1 MVVLDYSWRQILV
14 QAIYQILVL
23 IVLMYF
29 GGMIFF
35 EESFNL
41 VTAAKRDDLLN
52 PMPRLELDTIIFHT
66 FILMSLFNQ
75 INCRVVDSDELSDM
89 NIFRTLIT
97 VDFKKGIFEVHF
109 AFIIV
114 LGFEFFIQNFM
125 MIMSNNKLG
134 SSLLGVAPITANQNL
149 TCWLLGAST
158 LLVNIILKKM
168 PVSLFE
174 FVNNNID
181 LELPDEKEWINV
193 KMAELQN
200 TKDWLYGFLVDDD
213 DDQDDAF

>member
-23 IVLMYF
+23 VVLMYF

-35 EESFNL
+35 DEPLNL
-41 VTAAKRDDLLN
+41 VTAPKRDELLN
-52 PMPRLELDTIIFHT
+52 PTPRLELDTIIFHT

-97 VDFKKGIFEVHF
+97 HYT
-109 AFIIV
+109 FIIV
-114 LGFEFFIQNFM
+114 LAAEFFVQNFM
-125 MIMSNNKLG
+125 MILSNNKLG
-134 SSLLGVAPITANQNL
+134 SSLLGIAPITADQNL

-158 LLVNIILKKM
+158 LLVNIILKNI

-193 KMAELQN
+193 KMAEI
-200 TKDWLYGFLVDDD
+200 
-213 DDQDDAF
+213 

>member
-1 MVVLDYSWRQILV
+1 
-14 QAIYQILVL
+14 
-23 IVLMYF
+23 
-29 GGMIFF
+29 
-35 EESFNL
+35 
-41 VTAAKRDDLLN
+41 
-52 PMPRLELDTIIFHT
+52 
-66 FILMSLFNQ
+66 
-75 INCRVVDSDELSDM
+75 M
-89 NIFRTLIT
+89 NIFRTLFT
-97 VDFKKGIFEVHF
+97 HF
-109 AFIIV
+109 TFIIV
-114 LGFEFFIQNFM
+114 LGAEFFIQNFM